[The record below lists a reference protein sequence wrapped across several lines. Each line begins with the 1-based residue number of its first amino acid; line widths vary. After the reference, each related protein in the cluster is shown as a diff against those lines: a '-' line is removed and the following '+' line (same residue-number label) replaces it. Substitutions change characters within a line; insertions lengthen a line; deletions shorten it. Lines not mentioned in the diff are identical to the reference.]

1 MITIERTMNR
11 RSLLEVETLPVML
24 FEGERFAHKFII
36 TPDTEDGFS
45 GYSVTGRMMLSDGQN
60 VAVEGWIDADGK
72 ACAVLTPACY
82 AVPGRYQ
89 WSLFAVS
96 DVETI
101 CVYSCRGMISP
112 TLGRKGAAAEP
123 TEPIVEA
130 YTDPAIAELREQ
142 IAALQEAVAAIRP
155 SPFLAGDVDGTAVLG
170 DENSFANVPY
180 SLAVG
185 EGAEAT
191 GPDSFAIGHGAEA
204 NGDHSAAFGQD
215 SEANGLNS
223 VAMGKGTIAKKR
235 SQLVIGEYNEQD
247 PSNTTWEKRGTYAL
261 IVGNGSDASGT
272 IRRSNAMALDW
283 GGILYLNSA
292 LVLGTGSNQTMLTSA
307 NLKKLL
313 ALLT

>member
-36 TPDTEDGFS
+36 TPDTEGGFS
-45 GYSVTGRMMLSDGQN
+45 GYSVTGRMMLSDGKN

-101 CVYSCRGMISP
+101 CVYSCRGIISP

-142 IAALQEAVAAIRP
+142 IAALQEAVAAIQH
-155 SPFLAGDVDGTAVLG
+155 SPFRAGDVDGTAVLG
-170 DENSFANVPY
+170 DENCVANAAY
-180 SLAVG
+180 SMALGQDCWATAQGTLAVG
-185 EGAEAT
+185 SE
-191 GPDSFAIGHGAEA
+191 AEA
-204 NGDHSAAFGQD
+204 NSSNSVAFGLD
-215 SEANGLNS
+215 TEANGPQC
-223 VAMGKGTIAKKR
+223 AAFGKGTIATKR
-235 SQLVIGEYNEQD
+235 SSLVIGEYNVED
-247 PSNTTWEKRGTYAL
+247 TTNPTYKTGYLMIA
-261 IVGNGSDASGT
+261 GNGTVLNGT
-272 IRRSNAMALDW
+272 VNRSNAMTLGW
-283 GGILYLNSA
+283 TGTMTLSGGLILGH
-292 LVLGTGSNQTMLTSA
+292 GTAHQATLSPVDLQ
-307 NLKKLL
+307 KLL
-313 ALLT
+313 AQLT

>member
-24 FEGERFAHKFII
+24 FEGERFAHQFIV
-36 TPDTEDGFS
+36 TPDTEGGFS

-101 CVYSCRGMISP
+101 CVYSCRGIISP

-142 IAALQEAVAAIRP
+142 IAALQEAVAAIQP
-155 SPFLAGDVDGTAVLG
+155 SPFRAGDVEGTAVLG
-170 DENSFANVPY
+170 DENCVANAAY
-180 SLAVG
+180 SMALGQDCWATAQGTLAVG
-185 EGAEAT
+185 SE
-191 GPDSFAIGHGAEA
+191 AEA
-204 NGDHSAAFGQD
+204 NSSNSVAFGLD
-215 SEANGLNS
+215 TEANGPQC
-223 VAMGKGTIAKKR
+223 AAFGKGTIATKR
-235 SQLVIGEYNEQD
+235 SSLVIGEYNVED
-247 PSNTTWEKRGTYAL
+247 TTNPTSKTGFLMIA
-261 IVGNGSDASGT
+261 GNGTVLNGT
-272 IRRSNAMALDW
+272 IKRSNAMTLGW
-283 GGILYLNSA
+283 TGTMTLSGGLILGH
-292 LVLGTGSNQTMLTSA
+292 GTAHQATLSPVDLQ
-307 NLKKLL
+307 KLL
-313 ALLT
+313 ALIN